1 MSKSTWRRIRFVKFI
16 PKYHSTFP
24 FRSRVHSKKEDPALS
39 AISVH
44 RKFPVKFK
52 TKTKVFFKKWMR
64 THQFLCKYC
73 FRITCI
79 FYFVL
84 LYAKTM
90 RPSVKRA
97 FSHISMQWYRKQD
110 VMRAFSA
117 GSFDY
122 KVVSGADIHFLIEK
136 QWIYFLNF
144 SIKSANGNGNDK
156 YILVWNPRCLPSWPS
171 LECTKRSMKWKTTD
185 IFLRMNYKRA
195 NV

>member
-1 MSKSTWRRIRFVKFI
+1 MSNSTWHRIRFVKFI
-16 PKYHSTFP
+16 SKYHSTFP

-52 TKTKVFFKKWMR
+52 TKTKVFFKKRMR
-64 THQFLCKYC
+64 THQYLCKYC

-97 FSHISMQWYRKQD
+97 YSHISMQWYRKQD

-156 YILVWNPRCLPSWPS
+156 KHFGLKSKMSAVVT
-171 LECTKRSMKWKTTD
+171 EFGVHETKHEVKNNRYFSSD
-185 IFLRMNYKRA
+185 EL
-195 NV
+195 

>member
-1 MSKSTWRRIRFVKFI
+1 
-16 PKYHSTFP
+16 
-24 FRSRVHSKKEDPALS
+24 
-39 AISVH
+39 
-44 RKFPVKFK
+44 
-52 TKTKVFFKKWMR
+52 MR
-64 THQFLCKYC
+64 TRQILCKYC

-84 LYAKTM
+84 FYAKTM

-136 QWIYFLNF
+136 QWIYFLNVWN
-144 SIKSANGNGNDK
+144 KSSNGNDNDK
-156 YILVWNPRCLPSWPS
+156 KHFGLKSKMSAVVT
-171 LECTKRSMKWKTTD
+171 EFGVHETKHGEKNNRFFFGWIIEKLKRFKKKIMVINMLW
-185 IFLRMNYKRA
+185 IFLCEYFESFITYIWITSIIYLSSFFSKIQK
-195 NV
+195 

>member
-1 MSKSTWRRIRFVKFI
+1 MSNSTWHRIRFVKFI

-52 TKTKVFFKKWMR
+52 TKTKVFFKKRMR
-64 THQFLCKYC
+64 THQYLCKYC

-97 FSHISMQWYRKQD
+97 TRTFQC
-110 VMRAFSA
+110 
-117 GSFDY
+117 
-122 KVVSGADIHFLIEK
+122 SGIANRMLCVLSQPEVLITK
-136 QWIYFLNF
+136 L
-144 SIKSANGNGNDK
+144 
-156 YILVWNPRCLPSWPS
+156 S
-171 LECTKRSMKWKTTD
+171 LEQTFISSLKNNEY
-185 IFLRMNYKRA
+185 II
-195 NV
+195 